1 MIPWKKL
8 CQKNNFFPR
17 KYGIYMNQVFPDA
30 GRCKVITPKGKV
42 ANKITSQAGRDNI
55 TVLPACNASG
65 KAIDP

>member
-1 MIPWKKL
+1 
-8 CQKNNFFPR
+8 
-17 KYGIYMNQVFPDA
+17 MNQVFPDA

-42 ANKITSQAGRDNI
+42 ANKITSQAGCDNI